1 MLNLHSYRWRSF
13 DLVADRGD
21 AVDSALALFRPLR
34 VPSLRRLRVSNIT
47 AQRSYEVGYAPGR
60 HMDPVVPFEQFGAH
74 IEELTVGSA
83 FVNWDDRILECLD
96 FSGLKSLNMSSM
108 YIKVGPTMVQLFNIV
123 SKSLNLTTLVC
134 NTFEGQEHP
143 PLPFIVELPA
153 LRSLDF
159 VWCGINRLT
168 DFLQHL
174 SAPNL
179 RCFSLKWFCSMTMG
193 IISTLMEFGPDP
205 SEIDA
210 PTPLPATSFLQRL
223 HALRIST
230 PTSSGPERRRLLFYE
245 RTQALQGVALP
256 SCYGWFETELSDE
269 SRADAWKEQNVSLL
283 IPVLD
288 RAYRSSERTNS
299 VCPHKWVRAR
309 CYSPDIFSCLLLER
323 LGERLPGGHK
333 LSVEAKQDIEGMYK
347 DICMAV
353 CEDLRWGNILTAP
366 ESPPGLPSLRS
377 NHTQQTHK
385 WRHIDMDMAAAV
397 PGTHAGKM
405 FDGML
410 DMLRTAVYPE
420 VERRILTDEQ
430 KYTPEFLEVLRRHR
444 EHGPMS

>member
-108 YIKVGPTMVQLFNIV
+108 YIKVGPTMVQLFNIL
-123 SKSLNLTTLVC
+123 SKSPNLTTLVC

-193 IISTLMEFGPDP
+193 IISTLMELDPDP
-205 SEIDA
+205 PEIDA

-245 RTQALQGVALP
+245 RMQDVRALVLETTTESIPDALQLALSELVRGRPPHHTSTSITPAVLLPHLTTLILMTAEAGLLRPFVEGRKNIGVPLKRLFAD
-256 SCYGWFETELSDE
+256 FASDYPMLE
-269 SRADAWKEQNVSLL
+269 MEWLKQN
-283 IPVLD
+283 
-288 RAYRSSERTNS
+288 
-299 VCPHKWVRAR
+299 
-309 CYSPDIFSCLLLER
+309 
-323 LGERLPGGHK
+323 
-333 LSVEAKQDIEGMYK
+333 
-347 DICMAV
+347 
-353 CEDLRWGNILTAP
+353 
-366 ESPPGLPSLRS
+366 
-377 NHTQQTHK
+377 
-385 WRHIDMDMAAAV
+385 
-397 PGTHAGKM
+397 
-405 FDGML
+405 
-410 DMLRTAVYPE
+410 
-420 VERRILTDEQ
+420 
-430 KYTPEFLEVLRRHR
+430 LEVVGTVEKFWENEDGNLETWLALDAEPLDTARFA
-444 EHGPMS
+444 ELCADVGCVVSGGYALAP